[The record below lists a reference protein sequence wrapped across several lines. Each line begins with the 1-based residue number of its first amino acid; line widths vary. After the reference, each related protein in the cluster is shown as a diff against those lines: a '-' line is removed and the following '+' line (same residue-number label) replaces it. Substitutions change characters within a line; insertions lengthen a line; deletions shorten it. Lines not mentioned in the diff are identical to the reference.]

1 MQVSNLIE
9 IKNLYFNY
17 PSQENYQL
25 ENINL
30 TIEDGEFVAIVGNN
44 GTGKS
49 TLCKLLNGVIPH
61 FIDGD
66 VSGSLKINGVET
78 VDSTVS
84 DLAHTI
90 GYVYQ
95 DFENQLIR
103 PKVLD
108 DAAFSCLNNGLED
121 YIERGMESL
130 ELTGLEEQS
139 DEYIW
144 QLSGGQKHL
153 LALAGM
159 TALRPDILVLD
170 EPIAQLDPFH
180 ALKTYDVLKRFN
192 KELGKTIVVI
202 EHHTDFIGKY
212 CDSVIF
218 MKDNRI
224 QWKLPVNEALV
235 RVEELMEGSIFPPQ
249 ITQAAHQLAQIS
261 ERNALTLPINHDQG
275 KDYFKEYA
283 LQTVEKTMPSV
294 RSKQDD
300 AMIYLKDVSLSYDMI
315 KGDKKPIFD
324 SLNLTINK
332 GERVALIGNNGAGKS
347 TLLKLLTGLIK
358 PDSGEIELDGKDII
372 RLKPEQIS
380 DTISYVYQNPEN
392 MFIDDS
398 IKRDIAFSMKAR
410 NIKDYKER
418 TEALL
423 RQFDLV
429 ELAERDGRLLSGGQM
444 RRASLAIGVALNPQI
459 MLLDEP
465 TANLDIATRKSITK
479 TLDDLKD
486 SLETTIIATH
496 DMQLVAEW
504 ANRIVVLHEGKVI
517 GNGTREE
524 IFHDETLLQLA
535 GIDPPEIFKLAKS
548 MNSDASIYTVDQFVD
563 QLQKKEGVLS

>member
-1 MQVSNLIE
+1 MSNLIE

-25 ENINL
+25 EEINL
-30 TIEDGEFVAIVGNN
+30 RIEDGEFVAIVGNN

-121 YIERGMESL
+121 YVERGMEAL

-159 TALRPDILVLD
+159 TALRPDILILD
-170 EPIAQLDPFH
+170 EPIAQLDPYH
-180 ALKTYDVLKRFN
+180 ALKTYNVLKRFN

>member
-1 MQVSNLIE
+1 MSNLIE

-25 ENINL
+25 EEINL

-121 YIERGMESL
+121 YVERGMEAL

-159 TALRPDILVLD
+159 TALRPDILILD
-170 EPIAQLDPFH
+170 EPIAQLDPYH

-224 QWKLPVNEALV
+224 QWKLPVKEALV

-548 MNSDASIYTVDQFVD
+548 MNSDAYIYTVDQFVD

>member
-1 MQVSNLIE
+1 MSNLIE

-25 ENINL
+25 EEINL

-121 YIERGMESL
+121 YVERGMESL

-159 TALRPDILVLD
+159 TALRPDILILD
-170 EPIAQLDPFH
+170 EPIAQLDPYH

-249 ITQAAHQLAQIS
+249 ITQAAHQLAQLS
-261 ERNALTLPINHDQG
+261 GRNAVTLPINHDQG
-275 KDYFKEYA
+275 KEYFKEYA

-300 AMIYLKDVSLSYDMI
+300 VMIYLKDVSLSYDMI

-410 NIKDYKER
+410 NIKGHKER
-418 TEALL
+418 TEDLL

>member
-1 MQVSNLIE
+1 MSNLIE

-25 ENINL
+25 EEINL

-121 YIERGMESL
+121 YVERGMESL

-159 TALRPDILVLD
+159 TALRPDILILD
-170 EPIAQLDPFH
+170 EPIAQLDPYH

-249 ITQAAHQLAQIS
+249 ITQAAHQLAQLS
-261 ERNALTLPINHDQG
+261 GRNAVTLPINHDQG
-275 KDYFKEYA
+275 KEYFKEYA

-300 AMIYLKDVSLSYDMI
+300 VMIYLKDVSLSYDMI
-315 KGDKKPIFD
+315 KGDKKTIFD

-410 NIKDYKER
+410 NIKGHKER

>member
-1 MQVSNLIE
+1 MSNLIE
-9 IKNLYFNY
+9 IENLYFNY
-17 PSQENYQL
+17 PNQESYQL

-108 DAAFSCLNNGLED
+108 DASFSCLNNGMEN
-121 YIERGMESL
+121 YVERGMEAL
-130 ELTGLEEQS
+130 ELTGLQEQS

-159 TALRPDILVLD
+159 TALRPDILILD
-170 EPIAQLDPFH
+170 EPIAQLDPHH
-180 ALKTYDVLKRFN
+180 AKKTYEVLNKFN

-218 MKDNRI
+218 MKDNHI
-224 QWKLPVNEALV
+224 QWKLPVEEALI
-235 RVEELMEGSIFPPQ
+235 RVEELMEGAIFPPQ
-249 ITQAAHQLAQIS
+249 ITQAAYQIAQRS
-261 ERNALTLPINHDQG
+261 RMDLQTLPINHDQG
-275 KDYFKEYA
+275 KEYFKNDS
-283 LQTVEKTMPSV
+283 LQTIETEETSIH
-294 RSKQDD
+294 SKEDTS
-300 AMIYLKDVSLSYDMI
+300 ILLKDVSLSYDMI
-315 KGDKKPIFD
+315 KGDRKPVFD
-324 SLNLTINK
+324 SLNLSINK
-332 GERVALIGNNGAGKS
+332 GDKVALIGNNGAGKS

-358 PDSGEIELDGKDII
+358 PDRGEIELVGRDIT

-410 NIKDYKER
+410 NVKGYKER
-418 TEALL
+418 TDALL
-423 RQFDLV
+423 EQFNLID
-429 ELAERDGRLLSGGQM
+429 LAERDGRLLSGGQM
-444 RRASLAIGVALNPQI
+444 RRASLAIGVALSPKI

-465 TANLDIATRKSITK
+465 TANLDIATRKNITK
-479 TLDDLKD
+479 TLEDLKD

-504 ANRIVVLHEGKVI
+504 ADRIIVLHEGKVI

-524 IFHDETLLQLA
+524 IFHNEDLLQLA
-535 GIDPPEIFKLAKS
+535 GIDPPEIFKLAKA
-548 MNSDASIYTVDQFVD
+548 MDSDASIYTVDQFVN
-563 QLQKKEGVLS
+563 QLKVKEGVLS

>member
-1 MQVSNLIE
+1 MIE

-25 ENINL
+25 EEINL

-121 YIERGMESL
+121 YVERGMEAL

-159 TALRPDILVLD
+159 TALRPDILILD
-170 EPIAQLDPFH
+170 EPIAQLDPYH

-224 QWKLPVNEALV
+224 QWKLPVKEALV

>member
-1 MQVSNLIE
+1 MSNLIE

-249 ITQAAHQLAQIS
+249 ITQAAHQLAQHS
-261 ERNALTLPINHDQG
+261 ERNASLLPINHDQG
-275 KDYFKEYA
+275 KEYFKEYA
-283 LQTVEKTMPSV
+283 LQTVEKRIPIIH
-294 RSKQDD
+294 SKQTD

-315 KGDKKPIFD
+315 KGDKKLIFD

-410 NIKDYKER
+410 NIKGYKER

-423 RQFDLV
+423 EQFDLV

-535 GIDPPEIFKLAKS
+535 GIDPPEIFKLAKA
-548 MNSDASIYTVDQFVD
+548 MNPDASIYTVDQFVD

>member
-1 MQVSNLIE
+1 MSNLIE

-66 VSGSLKINGVET
+66 VSGSLKINGVEA

-121 YIERGMESL
+121 YIERGIEAL

-224 QWKLPVNEALV
+224 QWKLPVKEALV
-235 RVEELMEGSIFPPQ
+235 KVEELMKGSIFPPQ
-249 ITQAAHQLAQIS
+249 ITQAAHQLAQHS
-261 ERNALTLPINHDQG
+261 ERNASLLPINHDQG
-275 KDYFKEYA
+275 KEYFKEYA
-283 LQTVEKTMPSV
+283 LQTVEKRIPIIH
-294 RSKQDD
+294 SKQTD

-315 KGDKKPIFD
+315 KGDKKLIFD

-410 NIKDYKER
+410 NIKGYKER

-423 RQFDLV
+423 EQFDLV

-465 TANLDIATRKSITK
+465 TANLDIAARKSITK

-535 GIDPPEIFKLAKS
+535 GIDPPEIFKLAKA
-548 MNSDASIYTVDQFVD
+548 MNPDASIYTVDQFVD

>member
-1 MQVSNLIE
+1 MIE

-25 ENINL
+25 EEINL
-30 TIEDGEFVAIVGNN
+30 RIEDGEFVAIVGNN

-121 YIERGMESL
+121 YVERGMEAL

-159 TALRPDILVLD
+159 TALRPDILILD
-170 EPIAQLDPFH
+170 EPIAQLDPYH

-224 QWKLPVNEALV
+224 QWKLPVKEALV

-300 AMIYLKDVSLSYDMI
+300 VMIYLKDVSLSYDMI

-410 NIKDYKER
+410 NIKGHKER

>member
-249 ITQAAHQLAQIS
+249 ITQAAHQLAQHS
-261 ERNALTLPINHDQG
+261 ERNASLLPINHDQG
-275 KDYFKEYA
+275 KEYFKEYA
-283 LQTVEKTMPSV
+283 LQTVEKRIPIIH
-294 RSKQDD
+294 SKQTD

-315 KGDKKPIFD
+315 KGDKKLIFD

-410 NIKDYKER
+410 NIKGYKER

-423 RQFDLV
+423 EQFDLV

-535 GIDPPEIFKLAKS
+535 GIDPPEIFKLAKA
-548 MNSDASIYTVDQFVD
+548 MNPDASIYTVDQFVD

>member
-1 MQVSNLIE
+1 MSNLIE

-25 ENINL
+25 EEINL

-121 YIERGMESL
+121 YVERGMEAL

-159 TALRPDILVLD
+159 TALRPDILILD
-170 EPIAQLDPFH
+170 EPIAQLDPYH

-224 QWKLPVNEALV
+224 QWKLPVKEALV
-235 RVEELMEGSIFPPQ
+235 RVEELLEGSIFPPQ

>member
-1 MQVSNLIE
+1 MSNLIE

-25 ENINL
+25 EEINL

-121 YIERGMESL
+121 YVERGMEAL

-159 TALRPDILVLD
+159 TALRPDILILD
-170 EPIAQLDPFH
+170 EPIAQLDPYH

-224 QWKLPVNEALV
+224 QWKLPVKEALV

-300 AMIYLKDVSLSYDMI
+300 VMIYLKDVSLSYDMI

-410 NIKDYKER
+410 NIKGHKER

>member
-1 MQVSNLIE
+1 MSNLIE

-25 ENINL
+25 EEINL
-30 TIEDGEFVAIVGNN
+30 RIEDGEFVAIVGNN

-121 YIERGMESL
+121 YVERGMEAL

-159 TALRPDILVLD
+159 TALRPDILILD
-170 EPIAQLDPFH
+170 EPIAQLDPYH

-224 QWKLPVNEALV
+224 QWKLPVKEALV

-300 AMIYLKDVSLSYDMI
+300 VMIYLKDVSLSYDMI

-410 NIKDYKER
+410 NIKGHKER

>member
-1 MQVSNLIE
+1 MSNLIE

-25 ENINL
+25 EEINL
-30 TIEDGEFVAIVGNN
+30 RIEDGEFVAIVGNN

-121 YIERGMESL
+121 YVERGMEAL

-159 TALRPDILVLD
+159 TALRPDILILD
-170 EPIAQLDPFH
+170 EPIAQLDPYH

-224 QWKLPVNEALV
+224 QWKLPVKEALV

-300 AMIYLKDVSLSYDMI
+300 VMIYLKDVSLSYDMI

-410 NIKDYKER
+410 NIKGYKER

>member
-1 MQVSNLIE
+1 MSNLIE

-25 ENINL
+25 EEINL

-121 YIERGMESL
+121 YVERGMEAL

-159 TALRPDILVLD
+159 TALRPDILILD
-170 EPIAQLDPFH
+170 EPIAQLDPYH

-249 ITQAAHQLAQIS
+249 ITQAAHQLAQLS
-261 ERNALTLPINHDQG
+261 VRNAVTLPINHDQG

-315 KGDKKPIFD
+315 KGDKKTIFD

-410 NIKDYKER
+410 NIKGHKER

>member
-1 MQVSNLIE
+1 MIE

-25 ENINL
+25 EEINL

-121 YIERGMESL
+121 YVERGMESL

-159 TALRPDILVLD
+159 TALRPDILILD
-170 EPIAQLDPFH
+170 EPIAQLDPYH

-192 KELGKTIVVI
+192 KELDKTIVVI

-224 QWKLPVNEALV
+224 QWKLPVKEALV

-249 ITQAAHQLAQIS
+249 ITQAAHQLAQLS
-261 ERNALTLPINHDQG
+261 GRNAVTLPINHDQG

-300 AMIYLKDVSLSYDMI
+300 VMIYLKDVSLSYDMI

-410 NIKDYKER
+410 NIKGHKER

>member
-1 MQVSNLIE
+1 MSNLIE

-25 ENINL
+25 EEINL

-121 YIERGMESL
+121 YVERGMEAL

-159 TALRPDILVLD
+159 TALRPDILILD
-170 EPIAQLDPFH
+170 EPIAQLDPYH

-224 QWKLPVNEALV
+224 QWKLPVKEALV

-283 LQTVEKTMPSV
+283 LQTVEKIMPSV

>member
-1 MQVSNLIE
+1 
-9 IKNLYFNY
+9 
-17 PSQENYQL
+17 
-25 ENINL
+25 
-30 TIEDGEFVAIVGNN
+30 
-44 GTGKS
+44 
-49 TLCKLLNGVIPH
+49 
-61 FIDGD
+61 
-66 VSGSLKINGVET
+66 
-78 VDSTVS
+78 
-84 DLAHTI
+84 LAHTI

-121 YIERGMESL
+121 YVERGMEAL

-159 TALRPDILVLD
+159 TALRPDILILD
-170 EPIAQLDPFH
+170 EPIAQLDPYH

-224 QWKLPVNEALV
+224 QWKLPVKEALV

-380 DTISYVYQNPEN
+380 DTISYV
-392 MFIDDS
+392 
-398 IKRDIAFSMKAR
+398 
-410 NIKDYKER
+410 
-418 TEALL
+418 
-423 RQFDLV
+423 
-429 ELAERDGRLLSGGQM
+429 
-444 RRASLAIGVALNPQI
+444 
-459 MLLDEP
+459 
-465 TANLDIATRKSITK
+465 
-479 TLDDLKD
+479 
-486 SLETTIIATH
+486 
-496 DMQLVAEW
+496 
-504 ANRIVVLHEGKVI
+504 
-517 GNGTREE
+517 
-524 IFHDETLLQLA
+524 
-535 GIDPPEIFKLAKS
+535 
-548 MNSDASIYTVDQFVD
+548 
-563 QLQKKEGVLS
+563 

>member
-1 MQVSNLIE
+1 MSNLIE

-25 ENINL
+25 EEINL

-121 YIERGMESL
+121 YVERGMEAL

-159 TALRPDILVLD
+159 TALRPDILILD
-170 EPIAQLDPFH
+170 EPIAQLDPYH

-224 QWKLPVNEALV
+224 QWKLPVKEALV

-324 SLNLTINK
+324 SLNLTINM

>member
-1 MQVSNLIE
+1 MSNLIE

-25 ENINL
+25 EEINL

-121 YIERGMESL
+121 YVERGMESL

-159 TALRPDILVLD
+159 TALRPDILILD
-170 EPIAQLDPFH
+170 EPIAQLDPYH

-192 KELGKTIVVI
+192 KELDKTIVVI

-224 QWKLPVNEALV
+224 QWKLPVKEALV

-249 ITQAAHQLAQIS
+249 ITQAAHQLAQLS
-261 ERNALTLPINHDQG
+261 GRNAVTLPINHDQG

-300 AMIYLKDVSLSYDMI
+300 VMIYLKDVSLSYDMI

-410 NIKDYKER
+410 NIKGHKER

>member
-1 MQVSNLIE
+1 MSNLIE

-25 ENINL
+25 EEINL

-121 YIERGMESL
+121 YVERGMESL

-159 TALRPDILVLD
+159 TALRPDILILD
-170 EPIAQLDPFH
+170 EPIAQLDPYH

-224 QWKLPVNEALV
+224 QWKLPVKEALV

-275 KDYFKEYA
+275 KEYFKEYA

-410 NIKDYKER
+410 NIKGYKER

>member
-1 MQVSNLIE
+1 MIE

-25 ENINL
+25 EEINL

-121 YIERGMESL
+121 YVERGMEAL

-159 TALRPDILVLD
+159 TALRPDILILD
-170 EPIAQLDPFH
+170 EPIAQLDPYH

-249 ITQAAHQLAQIS
+249 ITQAAHQLAQLS
-261 ERNALTLPINHDQG
+261 GRNAVTLPINHDQG
-275 KDYFKEYA
+275 KNYFKEYA
-283 LQTVEKTMPSV
+283 LQTVEKNMHSV
-294 RSKQDD
+294 RTKQDD

-410 NIKDYKER
+410 NIKGYKER

>member
-1 MQVSNLIE
+1 MSNLIE

-25 ENINL
+25 EEINL

-121 YIERGMESL
+121 YVERGMEAL
-130 ELTGLEEQS
+130 ELTGLEGQS

-159 TALRPDILVLD
+159 TALRPDILILD
-170 EPIAQLDPFH
+170 EPIAQLDPYH

-249 ITQAAHQLAQIS
+249 ITQAAHQLAQLS
-261 ERNALTLPINHDQG
+261 GRNAVTLPINHDQG
-275 KDYFKEYA
+275 KNYFKEYA
-283 LQTVEKTMPSV
+283 LQTVEKNMHSV
-294 RSKQDD
+294 RTKQDD

-410 NIKDYKER
+410 NIKGYKER

>member
-1 MQVSNLIE
+1 MSNLIE

-25 ENINL
+25 EEINL

-121 YIERGMESL
+121 YVERGMEAL

-159 TALRPDILVLD
+159 TALRPDILILD
-170 EPIAQLDPFH
+170 EPIAQLDPYH

-224 QWKLPVNEALV
+224 QWKLPVKEALV

-410 NIKDYKER
+410 NIKGHKER

>member
-1 MQVSNLIE
+1 MSNLIE

-25 ENINL
+25 EEINL
-30 TIEDGEFVAIVGNN
+30 RIEDGEFVAIVGNN

-121 YIERGMESL
+121 YVERGMEAL

-159 TALRPDILVLD
+159 TALRPDILILD
-170 EPIAQLDPFH
+170 EPIAQLDPYH
-180 ALKTYDVLKRFN
+180 ALKTYNVLKRFN

-224 QWKLPVNEALV
+224 QWKLPVKEALV

>member
-1 MQVSNLIE
+1 MSNLIE

-17 PSQENYQL
+17 PSQEKYQL
-25 ENINL
+25 EEINL

-121 YIERGMESL
+121 YVERGMEAL

-159 TALRPDILVLD
+159 TALRPDILILD
-170 EPIAQLDPFH
+170 EPIAQLDPYH

-224 QWKLPVNEALV
+224 QWKLPVKEALV

-300 AMIYLKDVSLSYDMI
+300 VMIYLKDVSLSYDMI

>member
-1 MQVSNLIE
+1 MIE

-17 PSQENYQL
+17 PSQEKYQL
-25 ENINL
+25 EEINL

-121 YIERGMESL
+121 YVERGMEAL

-159 TALRPDILVLD
+159 TALRPDILILD
-170 EPIAQLDPFH
+170 EPIAQLDPYH

-224 QWKLPVNEALV
+224 QWKLPVKEALV

-300 AMIYLKDVSLSYDMI
+300 VMIYLKDVSLSYDMI

>member
-1 MQVSNLIE
+1 MSNLIE

-25 ENINL
+25 EEINL

-121 YIERGMESL
+121 YVERGMEAL

-159 TALRPDILVLD
+159 TALRPDILILD
-170 EPIAQLDPFH
+170 EPIAQLDPYH

-224 QWKLPVNEALV
+224 QWKLPVKEALV

>member
-1 MQVSNLIE
+1 MSKLIE
-9 IKNLYFNY
+9 IENLYFNY
-17 PSQENYQL
+17 PDQENYQL

-66 VSGSLKINGVET
+66 VSGSIKINGIET

-108 DAAFSCLNNGLED
+108 DAAFSCLNNGMEN
-121 YIERGMESL
+121 YVERGMEAL
-130 ELTGLEEQS
+130 ELTGLQEQS

-159 TALRPDILVLD
+159 TALRPDILILD
-170 EPIAQLDPFH
+170 EPIAQLDPHH
-180 ALKTYDVLKRFN
+180 AEKTYEVLNKFN

-224 QWKLPVNEALV
+224 QWKLPVNEALIK
-235 RVEELMEGSIFPPQ
+235 VEELMEGAIFPPQ
-249 ITQAAHQLAQIS
+249 ITQAAYQIAQHSKID
-261 ERNALTLPINHDQG
+261 LQTLPINHDQG
-275 KDYFKEYA
+275 KEYFRNCS
-283 LQTVEKTMPSV
+283 LQTVETEETSV
-294 RSKQDD
+294 HSKEDTS
-300 AMIYLKDVSLSYDMI
+300 ILLKDVSLSYDMI
-315 KGDKKPIFD
+315 KGDRKPVFD
-324 SLNLTINK
+324 SLNLSINK
-332 GERVALIGNNGAGKS
+332 GDKVALIGNNGAGKS

-358 PDSGEIELDGKDII
+358 PDSGEIELVGRDIT

-380 DTISYVYQNPEN
+380 DIISYVYQNPEN

-410 NIKDYKER
+410 NVKGYKER
-418 TEALL
+418 TDALL
-423 RQFDLV
+423 EQFNLV
-429 ELAERDGRLLSGGQM
+429 DLAERDGRLLSGGQM
-444 RRASLAIGVALNPQI
+444 RRASLAIGVALAPKI

-465 TANLDIATRKSITK
+465 TASLDIATRKNITK
-479 TLDDLKD
+479 TLGDLKD

-504 ANRIVVLHEGKVI
+504 ANRIIVLHEGEVI

-524 IFHDETLLQLA
+524 IFHNEDLLQLA
-535 GIDPPEIFKLAKS
+535 GIDPPEIFKLAKAI
-548 MNSDASIYTVDQFVD
+548 NPDTSIYTVDQFVN
-563 QLQKKEGVLS
+563 QLKVKEEVLT

>member
-1 MQVSNLIE
+1 MSNLIE

-25 ENINL
+25 EEINL

-121 YIERGMESL
+121 YVERGMEAL
-130 ELTGLEEQS
+130 ELTGLEGQS

-159 TALRPDILVLD
+159 TALRPDILILD
-170 EPIAQLDPFH
+170 EPIAQLDPYH

-249 ITQAAHQLAQIS
+249 ITQAAHQLAQLS
-261 ERNALTLPINHDQG
+261 GRNAVTLPINHDQG
-275 KDYFKEYA
+275 KNYFKEYA
-283 LQTVEKTMPSV
+283 LQTVEKNMHSV
-294 RSKQDD
+294 RTKQDD

-398 IKRDIAFSMKAR
+398 IKRDIAFSMKTR
-410 NIKDYKER
+410 NIKGHKER

>member
-1 MQVSNLIE
+1 MSNLIE

-25 ENINL
+25 EEINL

-121 YIERGMESL
+121 YVERGMEAL

-159 TALRPDILVLD
+159 TALRPDILILD
-170 EPIAQLDPFH
+170 EPIAQLDPYH

-249 ITQAAHQLAQIS
+249 ITQAAHQLAQLS
-261 ERNALTLPINHDQG
+261 GRNAVTLPINHDQG

-315 KGDKKPIFD
+315 KGDKKTIFD

-410 NIKDYKER
+410 NIKGHKER

-444 RRASLAIGVALNPQI
+444 HRASLAIGVALNPQI

>member
-1 MQVSNLIE
+1 MSNLIE

-25 ENINL
+25 EEINL

-121 YIERGMESL
+121 YVERGMESL

-159 TALRPDILVLD
+159 TALRPDILILD
-170 EPIAQLDPFH
+170 EPIAQLDPYH

-249 ITQAAHQLAQIS
+249 ITQAAHQLAQLS
-261 ERNALTLPINHDQG
+261 GRNAVTLPINHDQG
-275 KDYFKEYA
+275 KEYFKEYA

-300 AMIYLKDVSLSYDMI
+300 VMIYLKDVSLSYDMI

-410 NIKDYKER
+410 NIKGHKER

>member
-1 MQVSNLIE
+1 MSNLIE

-25 ENINL
+25 EEINL

-121 YIERGMESL
+121 YVERGMESL

-159 TALRPDILVLD
+159 TALRPDILILD
-170 EPIAQLDPFH
+170 EPIAQLDPYH

-224 QWKLPVNEALV
+224 QWKLPVKEALV

-249 ITQAAHQLAQIS
+249 ITQAAHQLAQLS
-261 ERNALTLPINHDQG
+261 GRNAVTLPINHDQG

-300 AMIYLKDVSLSYDMI
+300 VMIYLKDVSLSYDMI

-410 NIKDYKER
+410 NIKGHKER

>member
-1 MQVSNLIE
+1 MSNLIE

-25 ENINL
+25 EEINL
-30 TIEDGEFVAIVGNN
+30 RIEDGEFVAIVGNN

-121 YIERGMESL
+121 YVERGMEAL

-159 TALRPDILVLD
+159 TALRPDILILD
-170 EPIAQLDPFH
+170 EPIAQLDPYH

-224 QWKLPVNEALV
+224 QWKLPVKEALV

>member
-1 MQVSNLIE
+1 MSNLIE

-25 ENINL
+25 EEINL

-121 YIERGMESL
+121 YVERGMEAL

-159 TALRPDILVLD
+159 TALRPDILILD
-170 EPIAQLDPFH
+170 EPIAQLDPYH

-410 NIKDYKER
+410 NIKGHKER

>member
-1 MQVSNLIE
+1 M
-9 IKNLYFNY
+9 
-17 PSQENYQL
+17 
-25 ENINL
+25 
-30 TIEDGEFVAIVGNN
+30 
-44 GTGKS
+44 
-49 TLCKLLNGVIPH
+49 
-61 FIDGD
+61 
-66 VSGSLKINGVET
+66 
-78 VDSTVS
+78 
-84 DLAHTI
+84 
-90 GYVYQ
+90 
-95 DFENQLIR
+95 
-103 PKVLD
+103 
-108 DAAFSCLNNGLED
+108 
-121 YIERGMESL
+121 
-130 ELTGLEEQS
+130 
-139 DEYIW
+139 
-144 QLSGGQKHL
+144 
-153 LALAGM
+153 
-159 TALRPDILVLD
+159 
-170 EPIAQLDPFH
+170 
-180 ALKTYDVLKRFN
+180 
-192 KELGKTIVVI
+192 
-202 EHHTDFIGKY
+202 
-212 CDSVIF
+212 
-218 MKDNRI
+218 
-224 QWKLPVNEALV
+224 
-235 RVEELMEGSIFPPQ
+235 
-249 ITQAAHQLAQIS
+249 
-261 ERNALTLPINHDQG
+261 PINHDQG
-275 KDYFKEYA
+275 KEYFKEYA

-300 AMIYLKDVSLSYDMI
+300 VMIYLKDVSLSYDMI

-410 NIKDYKER
+410 NIKGHKER

>member
-1 MQVSNLIE
+1 MIE

-25 ENINL
+25 EEINL

-121 YIERGMESL
+121 YVERGMEAL
-130 ELTGLEEQS
+130 ELTGLEGQS

-159 TALRPDILVLD
+159 TALRPDILILD
-170 EPIAQLDPFH
+170 EPIAQLDPYH

-249 ITQAAHQLAQIS
+249 ITQAAHQLAQLS
-261 ERNALTLPINHDQG
+261 GRNAVTLPINHDQG
-275 KDYFKEYA
+275 KNYFKEYA
-283 LQTVEKTMPSV
+283 LQTVEKNMHSV
-294 RSKQDD
+294 RTKQDD

-410 NIKDYKER
+410 NIKGYKER

>member
-1 MQVSNLIE
+1 MIE

-25 ENINL
+25 EEINL

-121 YIERGMESL
+121 YVERGMESL

-159 TALRPDILVLD
+159 TALRPDILILD
-170 EPIAQLDPFH
+170 EPIAQLDPYH

-249 ITQAAHQLAQIS
+249 ITQAAHQLAQLS
-261 ERNALTLPINHDQG
+261 GRNAVTLPINHDQG
-275 KDYFKEYA
+275 KEYFKEYA

-300 AMIYLKDVSLSYDMI
+300 VMIYLKDVSLSYDMI

-410 NIKDYKER
+410 NIKGHKER

>member
-1 MQVSNLIE
+1 MSNLIE

-17 PSQENYQL
+17 PSQEKYQL
-25 ENINL
+25 EEINL

-121 YIERGMESL
+121 YVERGMEAL

-159 TALRPDILVLD
+159 TALRPDILILD
-170 EPIAQLDPFH
+170 EPIAQLDPYH

-224 QWKLPVNEALV
+224 QWKLPVKEALV

>member
-1 MQVSNLIE
+1 MSNLIE

-25 ENINL
+25 EEINL

-121 YIERGMESL
+121 YVERGMESL

-159 TALRPDILVLD
+159 TALRPDILILD
-170 EPIAQLDPFH
+170 EPIAQLDPYH

-315 KGDKKPIFD
+315 KGDKKTIFD

-410 NIKDYKER
+410 NIKGHKER